1 LLKRVI
7 RWLLLAKHLTS
18 VFMAIAYET
27 FHDDNH
33 APRSN
38 IILIFGNM
46 IEDTLLYPK
55 VKGLKYQ
62 KDARQCFHNSS
73 TPIVIFNAYY
83 SVDIN
88 YCLIFSGQ

>member
-1 LLKRVI
+1 MYEKKRVI
-7 RWLLLAKHLTS
+7 LPLNRKVGIQSPTFLFRGKIT
-18 VFMAIAYET
+18 VFFPYKKRFRFFFVPRAGTNET

-55 VKGLKYQ
+55 VK
-62 KDARQCFHNSS
+62 
-73 TPIVIFNAYY
+73 V
-83 SVDIN
+83 
-88 YCLIFSGQ
+88 